1 MRDHEGNLVMYA
13 NHLLLCLLLIAGTNL
28 VYAQEPG
35 DVHPSLTEK
44 FVLDVGM
51 FFPSRSFE
59 INVDGSIAG
68 ANPNIDFE
76 DEFGLNRSDE
86 TFAIEFGWRFGKKW
100 SLLTQYFES
109 SGSRSAVLDE
119 DIEWN
124 DVVFGQ
130 GSNAAAGQE
139 FSVLRVFFGRQ
150 FATSERHDFGIGAG
164 LHWLEIGAFI
174 EGDILVSGAP
184 NEFRRESVRAEFP
197 LPNVGAWYKY
207 SLSPKWAFRARFDY
221 LSANIDDYN
230 GSLVNASLGFNYRM
244 FENFGLGLSYNA
256 FELDLGITRD
266 DWRGD
271 VTSRYEGLYV
281 SASAYW

>member
-1 MRDHEGNLVMYA
+1 MYA
-13 NHLLLCLLLIAGTNL
+13 KRLLLCVLLIAGTNL
-28 VYAQEPG
+28 VYAQESG
-35 DVHPSLTEK
+35 NIHPSLTEK
-44 FVLDVGM
+44 FVLDMGI

-59 INVDGSIAG
+59 IHVDGSIAG

-76 DEFGLNRSDE
+76 DEFGLNKSDE

-207 SLSPKWAFRARFDY
+207 SLSPKWAFRARYDY